1 MLQTRD
7 DSQRRF
13 LRQHNVAMLE
23 KCGGYSKQRGNN
35 VAMLCCTKSRRCDI
49 TLKRQIR
56 HFQVLVM
63 QKRAKKC
70 TNKVSVMHVQ
80 SCCFAYRLPVE
91 SSRCRPRRLVLKSL
105 ISLCIKTLLLQW
117 YF

>member
-1 MLQTRD
+1 MLHTRD

-23 KCGGYSKQRGNN
+23 KCGRYSKQRGNN
-35 VAMLCCTKSRRCDI
+35 AAMLCCAKNRPCDI
-49 TLKRQIR
+49 TLKREIM
-56 HFQVLVM
+56 HFQVVVM

-80 SCCFAYRLPVE
+80 SCCFAYKLPVQ

-105 ISLCIKTLLLQW
+105 ISLCIKKLPLQ
-117 YF
+117 